1 MQYCVGLLH
10 FRRCA
15 LLLFL
20 FFIQDANYEELKAVA
35 SSYSFHGRAAP
46 KLLAENGKL
55 NPEALVTKCKLSLC
69 VPCFKGTPS
78 SKAQELK
85 SVNDGSHVSLRYSP
99 NEFNSTDNKT
109 ATVDNSTVSEINE
122 RLTTAKL
129 PNGNDMQI
137 RLPPVCQSQSC
148 TKSPTNG
155 IKSETGQNSH
165 SGSKFLEVKPS
176 WARTLTVISENETT
190 EVENHF
196 TREDNYD
203 GQRRVTFP
211 EISTGIS
218 PLGTPRGSVGS
229 LRKGESQEQTSR
241 HRKGD
246 LSRRKT
252 ICKRITKLTMDPLFE
267 MFITFCILL
276 NTLFLSLEYHDMNK
290 KFKMALDIGNMVSVM
305 YRNHYCLPQ
314 LIAPV
319 GEVVKALVTDK
330 I

>member
-1 MQYCVGLLH
+1 MGLLH
-10 FRRCA
+10 FRRYA

-35 SSYSFHGRAAP
+35 SSYSFHGGVTP

-69 VPCFKGTPS
+69 VPCFNGTQS

-85 SVNDGSHVSLRYSP
+85 SVNDGIHVSLRYSS
-99 NEFNSTDNKT
+99 NGFNSTENET

-122 RLTTAKL
+122 PFTTAKV
-129 PNGNDMQI
+129 PNRSDMQI
-137 RLPPVCQSQSC
+137 RLPPVIQSQSY
-148 TKSPTNG
+148 TTFPTNRA
-155 IKSETGQNSH
+155 KSEMCQNSR

-176 WARTLTVISENETT
+176 WARALTVISENETT

-203 GQRRVTFP
+203 GQRRVTVP
-211 EISTGIS
+211 EIFPGIS

-229 LRKGESQEQTSR
+229 LRKGESREQTSK
-241 HRKGD
+241 HRKEG
-246 LSRRKT
+246 LSRRKL
-252 ICKRITKLTMDPLFE
+252 ICKHITKLTMDPLFE

-290 KFKMALDIGNMVSVM
+290 KFKMALDIGNMVGVM
-305 YRNHYCLPQ
+305 YRNYYCLPQ
-314 LIAPV
+314 AINCT
-319 GEVVKALVTDK
+319 GW
-330 I
+330 